1 MVPGVGESDDEATK
15 TIPILSPVLWHS
27 GVMQRLRDLQ
37 STLDGT
43 DISHIA
49 QRFATECAE
58 SELFDPTLLP
68 QPSAEELRQFID
80 LYLSDPHAG
89 KSDKWSLRES
99 LVAYALSA
107 TFKDCSVFITCPLVS
122 TSDGWKLDEPQATVK
137 VIDLDLKPLA
147 NMRKWYDLDDKIWR
161 HWQSTKSSVPEASAQ
176 PVSQMAAPA
185 QISRTAIP
193 SRLATSS
200 TEALYMPSP
209 DRQDNDAMD
218 NPGTTRDFQ
227 SVLANSGQDTSSTR
241 ALHTRTPEDSL
252 PSTPNKAIP
261 TIASETPAS
270 MSLSDALFISP
281 AATTPASMSLS
292 DALFISPSA
301 AITNPE
307 ITDHATPASMSFSDA
322 LFISPS
328 AAMAIANENGRRGSN
343 FGLEES
349 PMKDLNL
356 HGHDEGLD
364 EQEENVGGLKP
375 ETPKRMTRSAGPSP
389 SPGLVAAA
397 GQIPTGMEKAT
408 AGDDYTFPPKVKIGE
423 SSQAETQTTITNR
436 DDDTTTLDA
445 LTPPNPPDLDSSPP
459 TFADV
464 VPPPPSE
471 DDQQHFRSVIAGVI
485 DEPIKSGTETAGP
498 EGNEQDVADQA
509 TFDQDVTKEDTTKSE
524 QLPSVPSAEEQQHF
538 RSIIAGITEEP
549 IKSEAKTINQ
559 EAIKLESE
567 TAERHTI
574 ESDLEITEEKSVD
587 VPAVKQQTFTT
598 EMAPHNENDGGER
611 SELNLAEDRSPTP
624 LADRQQHVRA
634 ILAGVLIDDTTGLQ
648 STEMDATVPSTDSG
662 ALSITPPFVTP
673 MTFNEDLEPTYP
685 ETDETID
692 TTPTAR
698 RTDN

>member
-49 QRFATECAE
+49 QRFTNDLPE
-58 SELFDPTLLP
+58 SDLFDPTLLP

-80 LYLSDPHAG
+80 LYFSDPYAG
-89 KSDKWSLRES
+89 RSDKWSLRES

-147 NMRKWYDLDDKIWR
+147 NMRKWYDLDEKIWR
-161 HWQSTKSSVPEASAQ
+161 HWRSTKSVVPEASAQ
-176 PVSQMAAPA
+176 PVSQLATPA
-185 QISRTAIP
+185 EITRTAVP
-193 SRLATSS
+193 SRLASPS

-209 DRQDNDAMD
+209 DRQQNNLMG
-218 NPGTTRDFQ
+218 NPGHSPHFQ
-227 SVLANSGQDTSSTR
+227 SVLASSGQDTSSTR
-241 ALHTRTPEDSL
+241 ALHTRTPEDSQ

-301 AITNPE
+301 AVIGPE
-307 ITDHATPASMSFSDA
+307 ITEHATPASMSFSDA

-328 AAMAIANENGRRGSN
+328 AAMTIANENGRRGSN

-375 ETPKRMTRSAGPSP
+375 ETPQRMTRSAGPSP
-389 SPGLVAAA
+389 SPGVVAAA
-397 GQIPTGMEKAT
+397 GHIATGNVQVT
-408 AGDDYTFPPKVKIGE
+408 AGADYTFPPKVKLGE
-423 SSQAETQTTITNR
+423 TTHPETQTAITNR
-436 DDDTTTLDA
+436 NDENTTLDA
-445 LTPPNPPDLDSSPP
+445 LTPPDPPDLDSSPP
-459 TFADV
+459 TIPNE

-485 DEPIKSGTETAGP
+485 DEPIEPGTETPVP
-498 EGNEQDVADQA
+498 EGREQDIADQA
-509 TFDQDVTKEDTTKSE
+509 IFDQEVTEEDTTKSE
-524 QLPSVPSAEEQQHF
+524 QLPSVPSAKEQQYF

-549 IKSEAKTINQ
+549 IKSEAMTTDQ
-559 EAIKLESE
+559 GSTGLESE
-567 TAERHTI
+567 TAERHVIDSGPEVT
-574 ESDLEITEEKSVD
+574 TEDPVN
-587 VPAVKQQTFTT
+587 VPAVKQQISTS
-598 EMAPHNENDGGER
+598 EVAQNDENEDGDK
-611 SELNLAEDRSPTP
+611 SESNLAEDQSFTP
-624 LADRQQHVRA
+624 LANRQQHVRA

-648 STEMDATVPSTDSG
+648 STEMDATVPSADSG
-662 ALSITPPFVTP
+662 APSITPPFVTP

-685 ETDETID
+685 EANDAGHLHR
-692 TTPTAR
+692 PH
-698 RTDN
+698 N